1 MDRYRPPAR
10 PAPLSGLVPMALVM
24 ALGGA
29 LVAGGAPAT
38 GLTDGRILDDTRVI
52 DVVVELDAADW
63 ESLRNQSRDM
73 GRALRGDTESP
84 FTWFRGDVTI
94 DGVRV
99 EGVGIRKKGFLGSLD
114 SSTPSL
120 LVDFNRFVDQDPVE
134 GMTRLTLNNN
144 KQDRSL
150 VSQAMAYHVFRRAGL
165 AAPRVGFASVTVN
178 GEELG
183 IYSNVEPVRRPFLAR
198 EFGDG
203 QGTLWEGT
211 ICDILPDSVE
221 RMEMKI
227 KGADDDP
234 GRLAALAALV
244 AAEGPLDLDRLAG
257 VVDIEQFLRF
267 WSVEGLLNVWDGY
280 CANQNN
286 YFVYAS
292 PVDRLLRF
300 IPWGADATVGPAPG
314 LGGPFG
320 RGRAA
325 PAVYAQA
332 GLPNRLYF
340 APGMAD
346 RYRAVLE
353 QVMTEVWREE
363 DLLAEIDRLAAL
375 LAPRLGR
382 RQADA
387 PRALEGVRSFVR
399 GRRAEIEAA
408 LADWPAAAPS
418 TWRRPMTSRPLGTA
432 AGTFL
437 ATYREGAADEVPP
450 GEVALAVQ
458 FDGAAVGLRDVEAS
472 VSTFVFPG
480 FGGGRGGDPPVS
492 VVISATRADDGK
504 PLAFNLFLDRRRVA
518 AGDEVPVNG
527 MLTEG
532 TAGFGIPG
540 FVPMR
545 TIEGTF
551 QPAERGL
558 EPGSRLG
565 GRLDLRVTQL
575 DGGLMNRAPLRR
587 PGTDTAAEDAPPAAE
602 TAPAGGEP
610 ADGPG

>member
-1 MDRYRPPAR
+1 MARSRSPAR
-10 PAPLSGLVPMALVM
+10 PAALGCLVAMV
-24 ALGGA
+24 LGGA
-29 LVAGGAPAT
+29 IAATGAPAT
-38 GLTDGRILDDTRVI
+38 GLTDARILDDTRVI
-52 DVVVELDAADW
+52 DVAIELDAADW
-63 ESLRNQSRDM
+63 EALRNQSRDM

-84 FTWFRGDVTI
+84 FTWFRGDVTV

-178 GEELG
+178 GEDLG
-183 IYSNVEPVRRPFLAR
+183 LYSNVEPVRRPFLAR
-198 EFGDG
+198 SFGDG

-211 ICDILPDSVE
+211 ICDILPESVA
-221 RMEMKI
+221 RMEVKV
-227 KGADDDP
+227 KGADADDDA
-234 GRLAALAALV
+234 GRLEELAALV

-257 VVDIEQFLRF
+257 LVDVDHFLRF

-325 PAVYAQA
+325 PAVSAQA

-353 QVMTEVWREE
+353 EVIDEVWREE

-387 PRALEGVRSFVR
+387 PKALEGVRSFVR

-408 LADWPAAAPS
+408 LAEWPAAAPS

-432 AGTFL
+432 SGTFR
-437 ATYREGAADEVPP
+437 ATYRDGAADEVPP
-450 GEVALAVQ
+450 GEVTLDVQ

-480 FGGGRGGDPPVS
+480 FGGGRGGDPPIS

-518 AGDEVPVNG
+518 AGEEVPVNG
-527 MLTEG
+527 MVTEG

-545 TIEGTF
+545 TVDGTF

-558 EPGSRLG
+558 EPGSLLG

-587 PGTDTAAEDAPPAAE
+587 PGADTPAAE
-602 TAPAGGEP
+602 ATPEAEAAPAGAEG

>member
-1 MDRYRPPAR
+1 MDRSPAPAR
-10 PAPLSGLVPMALVM
+10 PAAMCCLVAL
-24 ALGGA
+24 ALGGV
-29 LVAGGAPAT
+29 LGAAEPVAT
-38 GLTDGRILDDTRVI
+38 GLTDARILDDTRVI
-52 DVVVELDAADW
+52 DVAVELDAADW
-63 ESLRNQSRDM
+63 ETLRNQSRDM

-84 FTWFRGDVTI
+84 FTWFRGDVTV
-94 DGVRV
+94 DGVRL

-120 LVDFNRFVDQDPVE
+120 LIDFNRFVDQDPVE

-198 EFGDG
+198 SFGDG
-203 QGTLWEGT
+203 RGTLWEGT
-211 ICDILPDSVE
+211 ICDVLPESVA
-221 RMEMKI
+221 RMEVKVE
-227 KGADDDP
+227 GADADDDA
-234 GRLAALAALV
+234 GRLEELAELV

-257 VVDIEQFLRF
+257 LVDIDHFLRF

-280 CANQNN
+280 SANQNN

-325 PAVYAQA
+325 PAVSAQA

-346 RYRAVLE
+346 RYRTVLE
-353 QVMTEVWREE
+353 EVIDEVWQEE

-387 PRALEGVRSFVR
+387 PQALEGVRSFVR
-399 GRRAEIEAA
+399 GRRAEIETA

-432 AGTFL
+432 SGTFL
-437 ATYREGAADEVPP
+437 ATYRDGAADEVPP
-450 GEVALAVQ
+450 GEVALDVH

-480 FGGGRGGDPPVS
+480 FGGGRGGDPPIS

-518 AGDEVPVNG
+518 DGEEVPVNG

-545 TIEGTF
+545 TVDGTF

-558 EPGSRLG
+558 EPGSLLG

-587 PGTDTAAEDAPPAAE
+587 PNADSAAPEADA
-602 TAPAGGEP
+602 APAGGEG

>member
-1 MDRYRPPAR
+1 MARSRSPAR
-10 PAPLSGLVPMALVM
+10 PAALGCLVAV

-29 LVAGGAPAT
+29 LAGARAPAT

-52 DVVVELDAADW
+52 DVAIELDSDDW
-63 ESLRNQSRDM
+63 ETLRNQTRDM

-84 FTWFRGDVTI
+84 FTWFRGDVTV

-150 VSQAMAYHVFRRAGL
+150 VSQALAYHVFRRAGL

-178 GEELG
+178 GEDLG
-183 IYSNVEPVRRPFLAR
+183 IYSNVEPVRRPFLAHS
-198 EFGDG
+198 FGDG
-203 QGTLWEGT
+203 RGTLWEGT
-211 ICDILPDSVE
+211 ICDILPESVE
-221 RMEMKI
+221 RMEVKI
-227 KGADDDP
+227 KGADADDDA
-234 GRLAALAALV
+234 GRLGELAALV
-244 AAEGPLDLDRLAG
+244 AAEGPLDLDRLAA
-257 VVDIEQFLRF
+257 VVDIDHFLRF

-292 PVDRLLRF
+292 PSDRLLRF
-300 IPWGADATVGPAPG
+300 IPWGADATAGPAPG

-320 RGRAA
+320 RGRTA

-346 RYRAVLE
+346 RYRAALSGVID
-353 QVMTEVWREE
+353 EVWREE
-363 DLLAEIDRLAAL
+363 ELLGEIDRLAAL
-375 LAPRLGR
+375 LEPRLGR

-387 PRALEGVRSFVR
+387 PKALEGVRSFVR

-437 ATYREGAADEVPP
+437 ATYREGAADDVPP
-450 GEVALAVQ
+450 GEVALDVQ

-480 FGGGRGGDPPVS
+480 FGGGRDGDPPIS

-518 AGDEVPVNG
+518 AGEEVPVNG
-527 MLTEG
+527 MVTEG
-532 TAGFGIPG
+532 AAGFGIPG

-545 TIEGTF
+545 TIDGTF

-587 PGTDTAAEDAPPAAE
+587 PGSDAATGEAAPEAE
-602 TAPAGGEP
+602 AAPAGTEAG
-610 ADGPG
+610 DGPG